1 MATANINTQADAD
14 LKKETEG
21 LFNLETREA
30 LAEYAEM
37 KAQPDKY
44 KRYRSFSDLLKDIDN

>member
-1 MATANINTQADAD
+1 MATANINIQADAD

-21 LFNLETREA
+21 LFNSETREA

-37 KAQPDKY
+37 KAHPERY
-44 KRYRSFSDLLKDIDN
+44 KRYKSFGDLLKDIDN

>member
-1 MATANINTQADAD
+1 MATANINIRADAD

-21 LFNLETREA
+21 LFNSETREA

-37 KAQPDKY
+37 KAHPERY
-44 KRYRSFSDLLKDIDN
+44 KRHKSFGDLLKDIDD